1 MMKKRLFC
9 TQASIQ
15 IENTITNTNFSKKWR
30 IKQVKKSNFNQVL
43 EEIKPHISNSDFIA
57 VSLQKTGSYSSPWQR
72 VLPFDTPE
80 IAYLKAK
87 RSSENFQLLQ
97 FAICPFTLRASKL
110 TAYPYNFHLFPRD
123 ELKIGVPSYTFACQ
137 TSYLTSM
144 ARLGFDFN
152 SCIYDGISY
161 ISTAQES
168 SIKRHPGNSML
179 RANAVQALPAASV
192 ADAVYIERIKLRIKT
207 WKSACQDS
215 KRLKEDPLVKA
226 LRKVVLGEHG
236 SRPCL
241 DVDVCSERQV
251 QLVLELMKEHSDDI
265 VPLLIPTKRGGIQ
278 GLRMVLTSSKEDKIL
293 FEKELQDLEEGQ
305 GKNVRG
311 FREVVDLISASGKP
325 IIAHNSLHDF
335 AFIHSKFLSSL
346 PSSIDEFKHSLSS
359 YFPYI
364 IDMGHLMK
372 EFNPSGTMNNLPAA
386 SSFLRNRFF
395 APIDIDIPLKG
406 TPDEMNEGKIHGH
419 NVLQISH
426 LFAKL
431 YSIIK
436 RGPQHINEDNSLV
449 LKNFA
454 NIFDPCSCPLENSD
468 EDVRISSGSIRR
480 LSCNDIVF
488 LWGFRSG
495 LSAGDLKT
503 LLCRSHEVFSAE
515 FDVKLVDKSCAV
527 VAFRRP
533 GLAGAFIN
541 AMGSGGACH
550 EGLTELI
557 AEGLRAANYETY
569 KCVYNMSKWDS
580 NLADSLDQVMMS
592 ADQFP
597 VDSYKRSPYEIWWDD
612 NTVLNLDDV

>member
-9 TQASIQ
+9 SQASIQ
-15 IENTITNTNFSKKWR
+15 IENTVKNTNLSKKWR
-30 IKQVKKSNFNQVL
+30 IKQVKKSNFSQVL
-43 EEIKPHISNSDFIA
+43 EEMKPHISNSDFIA

-123 ELKIGVPSYTFACQ
+123 ELKFGVPSYTFACQ

-161 ISTAQES
+161 VSRAQES
-168 SIKRHPGNSML
+168 SMKRHSGNSML
-179 RANAVQALPAASV
+179 RANAVQALPATSV
-192 ADAVYIERIKLRIKT
+192 ADAVYIERIRSRIKT
-207 WKSACQDS
+207 WKSACKDS
-215 KRLKEDPLVKA
+215 KRLQEDPLVKA

-305 GKNVRG
+305 VKNIRG
-311 FREVVDLISASGKP
+311 FREVIDLISASGKP
-325 IIAHNSLHDF
+325 VIAHNSLD
-335 AFIHSKFLSSL
+335 
-346 PSSIDEFKHSLSS
+346 
-359 YFPYI
+359 
-364 IDMGHLMK
+364 
-372 EFNPSGTMNNLPAA
+372 
-386 SSFLRNRFF
+386 
-395 APIDIDIPLKG
+395 G

-431 YSIIK
+431 YSIVK
-436 RGPQHINEDNSLV
+436 RGQQHINEDNSLV

-454 NIFDPCSCPLENSD
+454 NIFDPCSSPLENFD
-468 EDVRISSGSIRR
+468 EDVRISSGSMIR
-480 LSCNDIVF
+480 LSCDDIVF

-503 LLCRSHEVFSAE
+503 LLCRSHEAFSAE

-527 VAFRRP
+527 VAFRQP

-550 EGLTELI
+550 EGLMELI
-557 AEGLRAANYETY
+557 AEGLRSANYETY
-569 KCVYNMSKWDS
+569 KCVCNMSKWDS

-597 VDSYKRSPYEIWWDD
+597 VDSYERSPYEIWWDD

>member
-325 IIAHNSLHDF
+325 IIAHNSLH
-335 AFIHSKFLSSL
+335 
-346 PSSIDEFKHSLSS
+346 
-359 YFPYI
+359 
-364 IDMGHLMK
+364 
-372 EFNPSGTMNNLPAA
+372 
-386 SSFLRNRFF
+386 
-395 APIDIDIPLKG
+395 G